1 MRELPGVL
9 QVESVGPGRFTAP
22 HPDEDPEGRDV
33 VFSGQLL
40 AQMIMTATAAA
51 DTPDAKVVKSVHG
64 VFARAG
70 YYSAGPVE
78 YVVDPM
84 HAGRAWASDTITVHQ
99 GDRLLARGLVLST
112 ALEPDLMRHSPAMPD
127 GPAPDDCPTQPV
139 NVVFPGTEVRY
150 TESAYTTTPD
160 GSPTMRM
167 WVRFPASFDSTAANQ
182 AMVAWSEPG
191 FVIGTAMH
199 PHPDAV
205 DMSSPHRSVSTGVI
219 SHTVHFHDVAPVDDW
234 LLFVHEAAYAGH
246 GRVFGTGAV
255 FTRDGVLLSTFGQD
269 SMVRGVERELDW
281 RRDM

>member
-1 MRELPGVL
+1 MSELPSVL
-9 QVESVGPGRFTAP
+9 QVEAVGPGRWTAP

-40 AQMIMTATAAA
+40 AQMIMTVNAAA
-51 DTPDAKVVKSVHG
+51 GGTDDKVVKSVHG

-78 YVVDPM
+78 YELDSM
-84 HAGRAWASDTITVHQ
+84 HAGRAWASDTVTVHQ
-99 GDRLLARGLVLST
+99 GDRLLARGLVLSN
-112 ALEPDLMRHSPAMPD
+112 ALEPDLMRHFPAMPD
-127 GPAPDDCPTQPV
+127 GPGPDDCPTQPV

-150 TESAYTTTPD
+150 AESGVTTAAD
-160 GSPTMRM
+160 GSPQMRM
-167 WVRFPASFDSTAANQ
+167 WVRLPASYDSTAANQ

-191 FVIGTAMH
+191 FLIGAAMAA
-199 PHPDAV
+199 HPDAV

-246 GRVFGTGAV
+246 GRVFGTGSV
-255 FTRDGVLLSTFGQD
+255 FTRDGMLLSTFGQD